1 MSACIIP
8 MRHRLRLI
16 ELYMG
21 KLRFTL
27 TNIIFWIV
35 LFLSCFLS
43 ENFAILNSNPLGGF
57 SFDSAFILTTA
68 IIGLLVLYYF
78 LEHKKNGLTLDRI
91 LLPSIIVAGLL
102 LIWTVSR
109 QDHRTFTNFD
119 GTGTFEISFSKKERI
134 MASLQVVIW
143 LAVIYALDFVYN
155 RFRLNKESYRWV
167 GKIYLASVL
176 IMVLID
182 IFYEG
187 DSIVAIF
194 NGTYTGA
201 GLEFVMGNANVWALL
216 LFAGFLTTV
225 VLSYKKFSIW
235 YYIPMMFLY
244 TFSIM
249 TSCATT
255 TFIGAFVI
263 VAYTLYE
270 ILSHFKENKKQS
282 IKHLII
288 FFGSLA
294 IVGLLLTLLILV
306 IKVPMFVNYWE
317 FVDSTTFHKNFFT
330 MTGRTTIWKKIFELL
345 KENPLDLIFGLGH
358 QTASNIF
365 RIYVSESFGVKSAHN
380 AVMEVFL
387 RYGLFGIVVYLLMI
401 GLTAFCLLR
410 SFIKKKYRFA
420 IIYGLCFAAI
430 MAHSM
435 TESTTLFTP
444 NVGGLY
450 FSFVFILP
458 ILNILQEK
466 RFKAL
471 KADLL
476 TANVQ
481 TGKIKEKTYFVVFIY
496 VLLAVVITKIITL
509 IFPIDLFSS
518 ILVLLGLLF
527 AGLVFSAIYKNKSDY
542 NPLRIL
548 SHNIFMYY
556 RDLVAKEKD
565 DEE

>member
-57 SFDSAFILTTA
+57 SFDSAFILTAA

-167 GKIYLASVL
+167 GKVYLASVL

-187 DSIVAIF
+187 DSIIAIF
-194 NGTYTGA
+194 NGTYSGA

-387 RYGLFGIVVYLLMI
+387 RYGLFGIVIYLLMI

-420 IIYGLCFAAI
+420 IIYGLCFVAI

-556 RDLVAKEKD
+556 RGLVAKEKD

>member
-167 GKIYLASVL
+167 GKVYLASVL

-387 RYGLFGIVVYLLMI
+387 RYGLFGIVIYLLMI
-401 GLTAFCLLR
+401 GLTTFCLLR

-420 IIYGLCFAAI
+420 IIYGLCFVAI

>member
-35 LFLSCFLS
+35 LLLSCFLS
-43 ENFAILNSNPLGGF
+43 ENFAILNSDPLGGF
-57 SFDSAFILTTA
+57 SFDSAFILTGA
-68 IIGLLVLYYF
+68 IIGLLILYYF
-78 LEHKKNGLTLDRI
+78 LEHKKNGLTLDRV
-91 LLPSIIVAGLL
+91 LLPSIIIAGLL
-102 LIWTVSR
+102 LIWTVLR
-109 QDHRTFTNFD
+109 QDHRTFADFD
-119 GTGTFEISFSKKERI
+119 GTGTFEVSFSKKERI

-167 GKIYLASVL
+167 GKVYLASVL

-194 NGTYTGA
+194 NGTYTGG
-201 GLEFVMGNANVWALL
+201 GLQFVMGNANVWALL

-225 VLSYKKFSIW
+225 VLSYKRFRIW

-249 TSCATT
+249 TTCATT

-270 ILSHFKENKKQS
+270 ILSCFKENKKQS

-288 FFGSLA
+288 FIGSLT
-294 IVGLLLTLLILV
+294 IVGLLLAMLVLL

-330 MTGRTTIWKKIFELL
+330 MTGRTTIWKKILELL
-345 KENPLDLIFGLGH
+345 KANPLDLIFGLGH
-358 QTASNIF
+358 QTASSIF
-365 RIYVSESFGVKSAHN
+365 RTYVAESFGVKSAHN

-401 GLTAFCLLR
+401 GLTAFCLIR
-410 SFIKKKYRFA
+410 SFIKKRYRFTV
-420 IIYGLCFAAI
+420 IYGLCFVAI

-458 ILNILQEK
+458 VLNILQEK

-476 TANVQ
+476 TVNVQ
-481 TGKIKEKTYFVVFIY
+481 TGKIKERTYFVVFIY
-496 VLLAVVITKIITL
+496 VLLAVVITKIVAL

-518 ILVLLGLLF
+518 LLVLLGILT
-527 AGLVFSAIYKNKSDY
+527 AGLVFAAIYKNKSDY

-548 SHNIFMYY
+548 SHNNLMYY
-556 RDLVAKEKD
+556 RNLVAKEND

>member
-167 GKIYLASVL
+167 GKVYLASVL

-187 DSIVAIF
+187 DSIIAIF
-194 NGTYTGA
+194 NGTYSGA

-387 RYGLFGIVVYLLMI
+387 RYGLFGIVIYLLMI
-401 GLTAFCLLR
+401 GLTTFCLLR

-420 IIYGLCFAAI
+420 IIYGLCFVAI

-496 VLLAVVITKIITL
+496 VLLAVVTTKIITL

>member
-57 SFDSAFILTTA
+57 SFDSAFILTAA

-167 GKIYLASVL
+167 GKVYLASVL

-187 DSIVAIF
+187 DSIIAIF
-194 NGTYTGA
+194 NGTYSGA

-387 RYGLFGIVVYLLMI
+387 RYGLFGIVIYLLMI
-401 GLTAFCLLR
+401 GLTTFCLLR

-420 IIYGLCFAAI
+420 IIYGLCFVAI

-496 VLLAVVITKIITL
+496 VLLAVVTTKIITL

>member
-57 SFDSAFILTTA
+57 SFDSAFILTIA

-167 GKIYLASVL
+167 GKVYLASVL

-387 RYGLFGIVVYLLMI
+387 RYGLFGIVIYLLMI

-420 IIYGLCFAAI
+420 IIYGLCFVAI

-466 RFKAL
+466 RYKAL

-496 VLLAVVITKIITL
+496 VLLAVVITKIITF